1 MSDRAIEI
9 LVVDDDASQR
19 DFLLESLTGAGYS
32 VKSAAECEGAWK
44 ILDSEEYHFSAIL
57 LDRMMQHQDGMGLL
71 ARIKADRR
79 FSDIPVIFQTDIEYP
94 LDVVAGIKA
103 GAFYYLVKPVNKE
116 LLFAIVQSAV
126 SNFRLSDNLRY
137 MANPE
142 QTDLH
147 NMLLRSEFQLRTLLE
162 ARTLAYTL
170 SSYYPQPKRAFLG
183 LSELLINAV
192 EHGNLGI
199 GYLAKSRLLQEG
211 GWEAEIE
218 RRLTLPEHGGK
229 KVEVL
234 LERSPHEIRLTI
246 SDCGAGFDSSLYM
259 EISPERVFDL
269 NGRGI
274 AMSRM
279 ISFDTLEYTG
289 KGNRLVAVVRVS

>member
-1 MSDRAIEI
+1 MSEHAIEI
-9 LVVDDDASQR
+9 LVVDDDASKR
-19 DFLLESLTGAGYS
+19 DFLLESLTVAGYA
-32 VKSAAECEGAWK
+32 VKLAVDCEAAWQ
-44 ILDSEEYHFSAIL
+44 ILDCEQHHFSAIL
-57 LDRMMQHQDGMGLL
+57 LDRVMQRQDGMGLL
-71 ARIKADRR
+71 ARIKADMR
-79 FSDIPVIFQTDIEYP
+79 FADIPVIFQTDIEDP
-94 LDVVAGIKA
+94 LDIVAGIKA
-103 GAFYYLVKPVNKE
+103 GAFYYLVKPVSKE

-142 QTDLH
+142 QTNFV

-199 GYLAKSRLLQEG
+199 GYQTKSRLLQED

-218 RRLTLPEHGGK
+218 RRLTLPEHAGK
-229 KVEVL
+229 KVEVQ

-246 SDCGAGFDSSLYM
+246 SDCGAGFDSSLYL
-259 EISPERVFDL
+259 EISPERAFDL

-279 ISFDTLEYTG
+279 ICFDTLEYIG
-289 KGNRLVAVVRVS
+289 KGNRLLAVVSIS